1 MSKIDEIVLAHKNE
15 KEKLMK
21 EKYVKREIHEKVEGV
36 IKQDLI
42 KVIIGPRRAGKSVF
56 SIILLGDKNFAYL
69 NFDDEELLKI
79 KDYDEI
85 LKGLIQVYGKI
96 DYILFDEIQN
106 LDRWEL
112 FVNKLKRRGLNLV
125 LTGSNSKLLSKEL
138 TTHLTG
144 RYLEIKILPF
154 SFREF
159 LDAKEFEIEKMDLI
173 SKEIQGRLLNLLT
186 EYLENGGYPE
196 VVVKGYGRDYLKT
209 LFDGIIFKDI
219 VKRYNVRYSSKL
231 YELALYL
238 TSTISKSTSYTK
250 IKNSLNFR
258 SVHTVENYMKYLEEA
273 YLFVMLNRFSYK
285 LKEQLK
291 SPKKIYC
298 IDTGMANAV
307 GFKFTE
313 NTGMM
318 MENLVALELI
328 RGGSEIY
335 YWKDPQQRE
344 VDFVIKEGLRVKQLL
359 QVCWDPTEEETKKRE
374 IGGLVKAMEEFKLNN
389 GLVLT
394 GDYEGEETVKKK
406 RIVYK
411 PLWKWLLEKPIKRGA
426 PLS

>member
-1 MSKIDEIVLAHKNE
+1 MRKIEEIVLAHRNE
-15 KEKLMK
+15 KEKLLGG
-21 EKYVKREIHEKVEGV
+21 KYVAREMPRKVTESTD
-36 IKQDLI
+36 QDLI
-42 KVIIGPRRAGKSVF
+42 KIITGPRRAGKSVF
-56 SIILLGDKNFAYL
+56 AIILLKNRGFAYL

-79 KDYDEI
+79 RDYDEI
-85 LKGLIQVYGKI
+85 LKGLIQVYGKK

-106 LDRWEL
+106 LDGWEL
-112 FVNKLKRRGLNLV
+112 FVNRLKRKGLNLT

-138 TTHLTG
+138 ATHLTG

-159 LDAKEFEIEKMDLI
+159 LDAKKFEIRKIDLI
-173 SKEIQGRLLNLLT
+173 SKETQGELLNLLT
-186 EYLENGGYPE
+186 VYLENGGYPE

-238 TSTISKSTSYTK
+238 TSAISKSASYTK
-250 IKNSLNFR
+250 IKNSLDFR

-273 YLFVMLNRFSYK
+273 YLFVTLNRFSYK

-298 IDTGMANAV
+298 IDTGLANAV

-313 NTGMM
+313 NTGGT
-318 MENLVALELI
+318 MENLVAIELI
-328 RGGSEIY
+328 RRGSEIY
-335 YWKDPQQRE
+335 YWKNHFGEE
-344 VDFVIKEGLRVKQLL
+344 VDFVVKEGYRIKQAI
-359 QVCWDPTEEETKKRE
+359 QVTYVSSKKELEGRE
-374 IGGLVKAMEEFKLNN
+374 MKALVKASKELKCRNL
-389 GLVLT
+389 LAIT
-394 GDYEGEETVKKK
+394 WDYEGTEKYQNKKIK
-406 RIVYK
+406 FL
-411 PLWKWLLEKPIKRGA
+411 PLWKWLL
-426 PLS
+426 S

>member
-1 MSKIDEIVLAHKNE
+1 MRKIDEIVLAHKNE
-15 KEKLMK
+15 EEKLLK
-21 EKYVKREIHEKVEGV
+21 EKYVKREIPQRAEEL

-42 KVIIGPRRAGKSVF
+42 KIVIGPRRAGKSVF
-56 SIILLGDKNFAYL
+56 SVILLKDRDFAYL

-85 LKGLIQVYGKI
+85 LKGLIQVYGEI

-112 FVNKLKRRGLNLV
+112 FVNRLKRKGLNLTI
-125 LTGSNSKLLSKEL
+125 TGSNSKLLSKEL

-159 LDAKEFEIEKMDLI
+159 LDAKEFKIEKMDLI

-238 TSTISKSTSYTK
+238 TSTISKSTSYTR

-313 NTGMM
+313 NTGRM
-318 MENLVALELI
+318 MENLVTLELI
-328 RGGSEIY
+328 RRGSEIY
-335 YWKDPQQRE
+335 YWKNRFGEE
-344 VDFVIKEGLRVKQLL
+344 VDFVVKEGYKIKQVI
-359 QVCWDPTEEETKKRE
+359 QVTYVSSKKELEERE
-374 IGGLVKAMEEFKLNN
+374 MRALVKASKELKCRNL
-389 GLVLT
+389 LVIT
-394 GDYEGEETVKKK
+394 WDYEGIEKYQNEKIKFL
-406 RIVYK
+406 
-411 PLWKWLLEKPIKRGA
+411 PLWKWLLDHDFY
-426 PLS
+426 

>member
-1 MSKIDEIVLAHKNE
+1 MRKIDEIVLAHRDE
-15 KEKLMK
+15 KKKLLG
-21 EKYVKREIHEKVEGV
+21 EKYVGREMHQKVTELMD
-36 IKQDLI
+36 QDLI
-42 KVIIGPRRAGKSVF
+42 KIITGPRRAGKSVF
-56 SIILLGDKNFAYL
+56 AIILLKNRDFAYL
-69 NFDDEELLKI
+69 NFDDEELLKT

-106 LDRWEL
+106 LDGWEL
-112 FVNKLKRRGLNLV
+112 FVNRLKRKGLNLT

-138 TTHLTG
+138 ATHLTG

-159 LDAKEFEIEKMDLI
+159 LDAKKFETGEMDLI
-173 SKEIQGRLLNLLT
+173 SKETRGRLLNLLT
-186 EYLENGGYPE
+186 EYLDNGGYPE

-238 TSTISKSTSYTK
+238 TSAVSKSASYTK
-250 IKNSLNFR
+250 IKNSLDFR

-273 YLFVMLNRFSYK
+273 YLFVTLNRFSYK

-298 IDTGMANAV
+298 IDTGLANAV

-313 NTGMM
+313 NTGGT
-318 MENLVALELI
+318 MENLVAIELI
-328 RGGSEIY
+328 RRGSEIY
-335 YWKDPQQRE
+335 YWKNHFGEE
-344 VDFVIKEGLRVKQLL
+344 VDFVVKEGHRVKQAI
-359 QVCWDPTEEETKKRE
+359 QVTYVSSKGELEGRE
-374 IGGLVKAMEEFKLNN
+374 MKALVKASKELKCRNL
-389 GLVLT
+389 LVIT
-394 GDYEGEETVKKK
+394 WDYEGAGKYQDKKIK
-406 RIVYK
+406 FL
-411 PLWKWLLEKPIKRGA
+411 PLWKWLL
-426 PLS
+426 S